1 MLASIGLR
9 KNSIPS
15 PNRNRNRWCRQSVRS
30 FAKSRANSL
39 LKRGSNRWDD
49 LSSVFNLAA
58 FRYRSILTASG
69 GPVER
74 LEMADMTILGRRE
87 FLANA
92 YLRPG
97 LVGDRGNRVLFS
109 LANGSGTSPSPM
121 VARFMAISEA
131 MERWAHWQLH
141 DGAVRHKYGFDV
153 DPSSN
158 GMSAYPGFFR
168 RQARP
173 GALMEAA
180 ERFNLLNWWEGRLPA
195 SESATRW
202 PGVRSATICSQA
214 PGVTVILFKRT
225 EEGFIAYGHGAAMD
239 YDAACHKAAAEMER
253 HALVVSRFALMHAG
267 KICDQLPADAHPI
280 ERRSLFFASAA
291 GHELFLERLR
301 SRPHKPLAEP
311 RLVFDGPV
319 PGPWER
325 YADVW
330 RVVYAPPS
338 DRFLSMDENYFLW

>member
-1 MLASIGLR
+1 MLS
-9 KNSIPS
+9 
-15 PNRNRNRWCRQSVRS
+15 
-30 FAKSRANSL
+30 
-39 LKRGSNRWDD
+39 
-49 LSSVFNLAA
+49 LAA
-58 FRYRSILTASG
+58 FRYRNVLTRSG
-69 GPVER
+69 GPIER
-74 LEMADMTILGRRE
+74 MQLADMLILGQRE

-92 YLRPG
+92 FLRDG
-97 LVGDRGNRVLFS
+97 LAGAPWKDTVFS
-109 LANGSGTSPSPM
+109 PASGSGTSSSPM

-141 DGAVRHKYGFDV
+141 GGPEGHRYGFDV

-158 GMSAYPGFFR
+158 GMAAFPGFYR
-168 RQARP
+168 RQARQ

-202 PGVRSATICSQA
+202 PGVRSATICSSA

-225 EEGFIAYGHGAAMD
+225 EQGFFAYGHGAAMD
-239 YDAACHKAAAEMER
+239 HDAACRKAAAEMER
-253 HALVVSRFALMHAG
+253 HALIIARFAHAHVG
-267 KICDQLPADAHPI
+267 RLCDQLPPDAHPI
-280 ERRSLFFASAA
+280 ERRTLFFATEA

-301 SRPHKPLAEP
+301 SRPHKPPAEL

-319 PGPWER
+319 PGPWSQ

-338 DRFLSMDENYFLW
+338 DRFWGTEENYFLW

>member
-1 MLASIGLR
+1 MAS
-9 KNSIPS
+9 
-15 PNRNRNRWCRQSVRS
+15 
-30 FAKSRANSL
+30 A
-39 LKRGSNRWDD
+39 
-49 LSSVFNLAA
+49 
-58 FRYRSILTASG
+58 G

-74 LEMADMTILGRRE
+74 LGMADVTILGQRE

-92 YLRPG
+92 YLKAG
-97 LVGDRGNRVLFS
+97 LVEDRAGRS
-109 LANGSGTSPSPM
+109 LYSPANGSGTSPSPM

-131 MERWAHWQLH
+131 MERWAHGELH
-141 DGAVRHKYGFDV
+141 RSAKAKYGFDV

-158 GMSAYPGFFR
+158 GMAAYPGLFR

-173 GALMEAA
+173 NALMEAA
-180 ERFNLLNWWEGRLPA
+180 ERFNLLHWWEGRLA
-195 SESATRW
+195 AAESDTRW

-225 EEGFIAYGHGAAMD
+225 KEGFMAYGHGAAMD
-239 YDAACHKAAAEMER
+239 YDAACWKAAAEMER
-253 HALVVSRFALMHAG
+253 HALVVSHFALTHAG
-267 KICDQLPADAHPI
+267 QISDQLPADAHPI
-280 ERRSLFFASAA
+280 ERRSLFFASEA

-319 PGPWER
+319 PGPWGR

-338 DRFLSMDENYFLW
+338 DRFLGMDENYFLW